1 MLRDRILRNVF
12 FVMFVAESICAL
24 RYMSDIALGGTT
36 EWWQAVAAAVIAAA
50 LFKLFLRHRKK
61 VRANMCSTR
70 EKCS

>member
-24 RYMSDIALGGTT
+24 RYMADIALGGTT

-50 LFKLFLRHRKK
+50 LFKLFLRRRKK
-61 VRANMCSTR
+61 VRANMCCTR